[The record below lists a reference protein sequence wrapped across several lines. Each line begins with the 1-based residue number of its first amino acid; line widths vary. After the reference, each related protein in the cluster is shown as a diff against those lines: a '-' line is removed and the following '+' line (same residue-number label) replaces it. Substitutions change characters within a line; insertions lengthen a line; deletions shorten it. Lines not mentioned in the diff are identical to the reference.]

1 MKNIIHQL
9 SKFLKKKIIDL
20 NTNPTDLIDFLNL
33 LYPKNTEHHLIRIG
47 PDSDGGYLLPNDL
60 LGVDTCFSPGVS
72 DNSKFE
78 NELSIKYNIKSYLC
92 DNSVHGPKIKNKN
105 FVFDK
110 LHLDIINSETTIRFE
125 DWFRK
130 YSNGSTSNLLQMDIE
145 GSEYKVIL
153 DTPLEI
159 LKNFRILIIEFHDLD
174 LLFNEIYFKTIS
186 SVFRKLL
193 IDFEILHLHP
203 NNCCGIFEYK
213 KIKIPKVI
221 ELTFI
226 NKNRLKKTEYP
237 IVENIKNSLD
247 FKNIKNKKEINFHS
261 FFKI

>member
-1 MKNIIHQL
+1 
-9 SKFLKKKIIDL
+9 
-20 NTNPTDLIDFLNL
+20 
-33 LYPKNTEHHLIRIG
+33 
-47 PDSDGGYLLPNDL
+47 
-60 LGVDTCFSPGVS
+60 
-72 DNSKFE
+72 
-78 NELSIKYNIKSYLC
+78 
-92 DNSVHGPKIKNKN
+92 
-105 FVFDK
+105 
-110 LHLDIINSETTIRFE
+110 
-125 DWFRK
+125 
-130 YSNGSTSNLLQMDIE
+130 MDIE

-159 LKNFRILIIEFHDLD
+159 LKNFRIFIIEFHYLD